1 MSIRILKS
9 CLTIIFTTIYIS
21 VFSQVNI
28 KDTIK
33 IKTASDTLNK
43 GSIVFTDNRKQPQIV
58 LTKDQSLRYLQQRFH
73 PQLWTDAANPLRQA
87 FGRLIYESAHPPF
100 DSLKNFLLKYPY
112 DSLNLKLL
120 KVINLSDSVRSVSN
134 LNDTTIMVP
143 NDSLDKLES
152 TYSRYPFKN
161 QNQIFQGDSIKSAV
175 TSLLKYLDDRDSTI
189 VSFTGVGNTF
199 THIMMNSK
207 PDKVIRY
214 WLKNEFSDS
223 VTIWIANPSRNTIAL
238 YLEQGVNFR
247 RPVQQHNYSKAKI
260 DLQLPDN
267 SKLLSLQNIFIR
279 PQYWKFRKETSFI
292 LSQAALSNWVQGGEN
307 SISTSL
313 DATCYADY
321 NNVALKLSSNNF
333 IRLNLGF
340 LKTGGIPL
348 RKNVDLLETNSKFN
362 HKAFGKVDFSAIM
375 LFKTQVAPGY
385 DYSSEPS
392 VLVSKFMNPAV
403 LTIGFGLDY
412 KPYKS
417 TSLNFSP
424 VSFKAT
430 WVTDTAHI
438 DQTKY
443 GIAKN
448 RKSLIE
454 PGASFMITNELK
466 PLKTVSI
473 INRLQL
479 FTNYIHNPQNVD
491 VDWEMITSASLNWFT
506 EVRLDT
512 HLIFDDDTKTSELD
526 KNKNPILLPDGKVKK
541 TARAQFKEVFGIS
554 FVFRF

>member
-1 MSIRILKS
+1 MNIRILRL
-9 CLTIIFTTIYIS
+9 CLILIFTTTCIS
-21 VFSQVNI
+21 VFSQENI
-28 KDTIK
+28 KDTVK
-33 IKTASDTLNK
+33 IRTTVDSLNK
-43 GSIVFTDNRKQPQIV
+43 GSIVFTGNLRQLPIV
-58 LTKDQSLRYLQQRFH
+58 LTKDQSLRFLQERLHAYL
-73 PQLWTDAANPLRQA
+73 WADAGNSLRQA
-87 FGRLIYESAHPPF
+87 FVRLVYEAAHPPF
-100 DSLKNFLLKYPY
+100 DSLKRILVNYPY

-120 KVINLSDSVRSVSN
+120 KVISNSDSMKSASELKDTTIKVTNDSLNKLKSFYSHLINHKQINQGDSVRAAVMSL
-134 LNDTTIMVP
+134 LNY
-143 NDSLDKLES
+143 LDN
-152 TYSRYPFKN
+152 R
-161 QNQIFQGDSIKSAV
+161 DSI
-175 TSLLKYLDDRDSTI
+175 I
-189 VSFTGVGNTF
+189 INFTGVGKSSTPV
-199 THIMMNSK
+199 MMNSRK
-207 PDKVIRY
+207 DKAIRY
-214 WLKNEFSDS
+214 WLRNEFSDS

-247 RPVQQHNYSKAKI
+247 RPVRQRNYSNAKV
-260 DLQLPDN
+260 DVQWPDN
-267 SKLLSLQNIFIR
+267 SKLLSLKNINIR

-292 LSQAALSNWVQGGEN
+292 LSQAALSNWVQGGDN

-321 NNVALKLSSNNF
+321 NNVSLKLSSNNF

-348 RKNVDLLETNSKFN
+348 RKNIDLLETNSKFN
-362 HKAFGKVDFSAIM
+362 HKAFGKVDFSAIV
-375 LFKTQVAPGY
+375 LFKTQLAPGY
-385 DYSSEPS
+385 DYGSEPA

-403 LTIGFGLDY
+403 LTVGLGLDY
-412 KPYKS
+412 KPYKAL
-417 TSLNFSP
+417 SLNFSP

-443 GIAKN
+443 GIASN

-454 PGASFMITNELK
+454 PGASLMITNELK

-512 HLIFDDDTKTSELD
+512 HLIFDDDTKTPELD
-526 KNKNPILLPDGKVKK
+526 KNNNPILLPDGTVKK
-541 TARAQFKEVFGIS
+541 TARVQFKEIFGIS

>member
-1 MSIRILKS
+1 MNRHILLLILLK
-9 CLTIIFTTIYIS
+9 IFS
-21 VFSQVNI
+21 S
-28 KDTIK
+28 
-33 IKTASDTLNK
+33 
-43 GSIVFTDNRKQPQIV
+43 
-58 LTKDQSLRYLQQRFH
+58 
-73 PQLWTDAANPLRQA
+73 
-87 FGRLIYESAHPPF
+87 
-100 DSLKNFLLKYPY
+100 KYPY

-340 LKTGGIPL
+340 LKLEVFLYAKMLICL
-348 RKNVDLLETNSKFN
+348 RQ
-362 HKAFGKVDFSAIM
+362 
-375 LFKTQVAPGY
+375 TQ
-385 DYSSEPS
+385 
-392 VLVSKFMNPAV
+392 N
-403 LTIGFGLDY
+403 LTIKHL
-412 KPYKS
+412 
-417 TSLNFSP
+417 
-424 VSFKAT
+424 
-430 WVTDTAHI
+430 
-438 DQTKY
+438 
-443 GIAKN
+443 
-448 RKSLIE
+448 E
-454 PGASFMITNELK
+454 
-466 PLKTVSI
+466 
-473 INRLQL
+473 RL
-479 FTNYIHNPQNVD
+479 
-491 VDWEMITSASLNWFT
+491 TSALLCFLRHRWRQVMIIVLSHPYWFQ
-506 EVRLDT
+506 
-512 HLIFDDDTKTSELD
+512 S
-526 KNKNPILLPDGKVKK
+526 
-541 TARAQFKEVFGIS
+541 S
-554 FVFRF
+554 

>member
-1 MSIRILKS
+1 
-9 CLTIIFTTIYIS
+9 
-21 VFSQVNI
+21 
-28 KDTIK
+28 
-33 IKTASDTLNK
+33 
-43 GSIVFTDNRKQPQIV
+43 
-58 LTKDQSLRYLQQRFH
+58 
-73 PQLWTDAANPLRQA
+73 
-87 FGRLIYESAHPPF
+87 
-100 DSLKNFLLKYPY
+100 
-112 DSLNLKLL
+112 
-120 KVINLSDSVRSVSN
+120 
-134 LNDTTIMVP
+134 
-143 NDSLDKLES
+143 
-152 TYSRYPFKN
+152 
-161 QNQIFQGDSIKSAV
+161 
-175 TSLLKYLDDRDSTI
+175 
-189 VSFTGVGNTF
+189 
-199 THIMMNSK
+199 MMNSK

-247 RPVQQHNYSKAKI
+247 RPVQQHNYSKAKV
-260 DLQLPDN
+260 DLQLPDY
-267 SKLLSLQNIFIR
+267 SKLLSLKNIIIR

-292 LSQAALSNWVQGGEN
+292 LSQAALSNWVQGGDN

-340 LKTGGIPL
+340 LKTGGITL
-348 RKNVDLLETNSKFN
+348 RKNIDLLETNSKFN

-454 PGASFMITNELK
+454 PGASFMITNEFK

-512 HLIFDDDTKTSELD
+512 HLIFDDDTKTPELD
-526 KNKNPILLPDGKVKK
+526 KNKNPVLLPNGKVKK